1 MKRRMGLWK
10 MSCVTAE
17 AWSVWCDDLT
27 PRNLSEKGA
36 LLKGCNMPGYCS
48 YDTRLL
54 CMTFF

>member
-1 MKRRMGLWK
+1 MGRWK

-17 AWSVWCDDLT
+17 AWSVWCGDLT

-48 YDTRLL
+48 YDTMLL